1 MSLQR
6 GLYNTKAGTHLGK
19 SSVSATTLTGFKSYN
34 SACGDN
40 PLLFIKY
47 LQTLSHLALAVSSTG
62 NTLSSAVCLTCSLPV
77 SCLFNLIFP
86 GDIGA
91 TTPPGTFIICF
102 SSMALFTNW
111 LFKAGA
117 VLCLSQIQP
126 FIPWVLHHVS
136 TEQLLCGSLVPAC
149 SLTQSSCS
157 VDTWWRTQGINGCI
171 CDKHSTQPWGVDIV
185 IITILWMRWRRLR
198 EVNDSAQVAWTA
210 DLALLMPP
218 CGVFSRET

>member
-6 GLYNTKAGTHLGK
+6 GLYSIKAGTHLGK
-19 SSVSATTLTGFKSYN
+19 SSDSAIRLTGFKSYN

-47 LQTLSHLALAVSSTG
+47 LQTLSHLALVVSSTG

-91 TTPPGTFIICF
+91 STPPGTSIICF

-111 LFKAGA
+111 LLKAVCCA
-117 VLCLSQIQP
+117 VLIANTPIYSLSPSIRVN
-126 FIPWVLHHVS
+126 WA
-136 TEQLLCGSLVPAC
+136 TTLCQRAC
-149 SLTQSSCS
+149 
-157 VDTWWRTQGINGCI
+157 W
-171 CDKHSTQPWGVDIV
+171 
-185 IITILWMRWRRLR
+185 
-198 EVNDSAQVAWTA
+198 
-210 DLALLMPP
+210 DL
-218 CGVFSRET
+218 GR